1 MENKNFIT
9 VKEAAEYLKINEK
22 KLYELAVKG
31 QIPATK
37 ATGKWLFP
45 VESLN
50 TFLKNEALKN
60 LKTSSVDNLIDKG
73 LILFAGSDD
82 IILNKIFN
90 EFHSEFSYI
99 EIYYSSA
106 GSFKGIEL
114 LKNNQCHGAM
124 SHIFDNDTN
133 DYNFPFAD
141 KIIGEN
147 LYTIINVF
155 YRDIGF
161 VSKNKHINSFK
172 DITENKFTFI
182 NRQKFSGVRSLSD
195 SLINLEGTKEINI
208 FQEEMPTHFD
218 ICKTVNNI
226 ENTVGIASKTAAA
239 VFNLKFSKIMEERFD
254 LIIKRDTFFKENLQK
269 FIKFLKNNIKNTYE
283 KFDGYNFKD
292 TGEIMFKKK
301 N

>member
-37 ATGKWLFP
+37 VTGKWLFP
-45 VESLN
+45 LESLN
-50 TFLKNEALKN
+50 TFLKNEAIKN

-90 EFHSEFSYI
+90 EFHSEFSDI

-124 SHIFDNDTN
+124 SHIFDDVTK
-133 DYNFPFAD
+133 DYNFSFAD
-141 KIIGEN
+141 NIIGEN
-147 LYTIINVF
+147 LYTIINIF

-161 VSKNKHINSFK
+161 VSKNRFINSFK
-172 DITENKFTFI
+172 DIKENEFTFI
-182 NRQKFSGVRSLSD
+182 NRQKFSGVRNLSD
-195 SLINLEGTKEINI
+195 SLIISEGVKGIKIFKDEIS
-208 FQEEMPTHFD
+208 THFD
-218 ICKTVNNI
+218 ISKTVNDI
-226 ENTVGIASKTAAA
+226 ENTVGIASKIAASI
-239 VFNLKFSKIMEERFD
+239 FNLKFSKIMEERFD
-254 LIIKRDTFFKENLQK
+254 LIIKRDAFFKENFQK
-269 FIKFLKNNIKNTYE
+269 FIKFLKNNIKKKKK
-283 KFDGYNFKD
+283 KFDGYDFKD

-301 N
+301 